1 MKVAIGSK
9 YIDKPWG
16 GGNLFIKNLTEY
28 LVQNNVETVLHLGHK
43 DIDTILLFDPRK
55 DSKYATFNHEDIN
68 YYKKY
73 VNENVKVVHR
83 INECDERKNTTG
95 VNKFYINANKC
106 ADHTV
111 FVSEW
116 LQKIYLNQDFNNNNS
131 VIKAGANRDIFN
143 TKNRSNLNDS
153 NYIKIV
159 THHWGNNWNKGFE
172 TYKLIDELVGTEING
187 KKIKFSYIGNLP
199 KNFRFEN
206 TEHISP
212 LSGEDLAKELKK
224 YHIYVTGSL
233 NEPSGNHHIEAAQCG
248 LPLLYIN
255 SGGIPEYCDGFGVP
269 FEEYNFVEK
278 LNKIINKYDYFFEK
292 ILEYENNSEKMSQEF
307 LELFNDLNG
316 SFRPKKLKISNYYFL
331 NKQKAKYYLI

>member
-9 YIDKPWG
+9 YVNRPWG
-16 GGNLFIKNLTEY
+16 GGNLFVKNLSKY
-28 LVQNNVETVLHLGHK
+28 LVQNNVEVVFHLGHK
-43 DIDTILLFDPRK
+43 DIDTVLLFDPRK
-55 DSKYATFNHEDIN
+55 ESKYATFNHEDIE

-73 VNENVKVVHR
+73 INENVKVVHR

-116 LQKIYLNQDFNNNNS
+116 LQKIYLSQGFNKNRS
-131 VIKAGANRDIFN
+131 VIKAGADKSIFN

-172 TYKLIDELVGTEING
+172 TYKLLDNLVGTEING

-199 KNFRFEN
+199 KNFSFDKAEY
-206 TEHISP
+206 IQP
-212 LSGEDLAKELKK
+212 LSGDDLAKELKK

-255 SGGIPEYCDGFGVP
+255 SGGIPEYCDGYGVS
-269 FEEYNFVEK
+269 FEEHNFVEK
-278 LNKIINKYDYFFEK
+278 LGEIITEYDHFFEK
-292 ILEYENNSEKMSQEF
+292 ILKYENNSEKMSQEF
-307 LELFNDLNG
+307 LELFINLNG
-316 SFRPKKLKISNYYFL
+316 SFMPKKLKIQDYYFL
-331 NKQKAKYYLI
+331 NKQKAKYNLI